1 MLTFLIRD
9 FPDLDHF
16 APIIFKYVI
25 ENPNKKILIIEF
37 NADIDLEN
45 DYRIIYLNK
54 ISKNILI
61 KNAYTVLS
69 DSLIRKFL
77 SVLFSKKNKNINF
90 NSLKKRKKR
99 SLFDFI
105 LHFLISILKTVLLKK
120 NNFYEKF
127 FFSKEWSRKLIKTF
141 NISTLVMDDSFFLSF
156 NKNKNLVHI
165 LKNHNKKVVLL
176 PHTCH
181 IFDFAEEKE
190 IFSKINFSNFYPDLI
205 VCNEKRRN
213 NMISFGYNP
222 TKVKNFGSARFSNE
236 WINIH
241 SKIVNS
247 VKTNSSKKKL
257 NIVVIDG
264 TYNHHK
270 RQSTLLNKL
279 SHNIPNIE
287 IVFRTHVRKNNK
299 IEDIRSLLKLNN
311 KILID
316 FNTPT
321 TNLIKNADI
330 VIGTMS
336 SILIEAF
343 IFEKF
348 LIFPTFL
355 LNENNVKVY
364 YKSRGF
370 SFDCEN
376 EEEVLNKIILFDEYK
391 KRINSKSRSDFIEEF
406 VYGAKDQKLILK
418 NYSDYLLS
426 TQI

>member
-1 MLTFLIRD
+1 M
-9 FPDLDHF
+9 
-16 APIIFKYVI
+16 
-25 ENPNKKILIIEF
+25 KK
-37 NADIDLEN
+37 
-45 DYRIIYLNK
+45 K
-54 ISKNILI
+54 K
-61 KNAYTVLS
+61 
-69 DSLIRKFL
+69 KFRCGL
-77 SVLFSKKNKNINF
+77 V
-90 NSLKKRKKR
+90 
-99 SLFDFI
+99 
-105 LHFLISILKTVLLKK
+105 SILG
-120 NNFYEKF
+120 F
-127 FFSKEWSRKLIKTF
+127 
-141 NISTLVMDDSFFLSF
+141 
-156 NKNKNLVHI
+156 
-165 LKNHNKKVVLL
+165 
-176 PHTCH
+176 
-181 IFDFAEEKE
+181 
-190 IFSKINFSNFYPDLI
+190 
-205 VCNEKRRN
+205 
-213 NMISFGYNP
+213 
-222 TKVKNFGSARFSNE
+222 
-236 WINIH
+236 
-241 SKIVNS
+241 
-247 VKTNSSKKKL
+247 
-257 NIVVIDG
+257 
-264 TYNHHK
+264 
-270 RQSTLLNKL
+270 
-279 SHNIPNIE
+279 PNAG
-287 IVFRTHVRKNNK
+287 THVRKNNK

-391 KRINSKSRSDFIEEF
+391 KKINSKSRSDFIEEF